1 MNPTVSLI
9 FNQDGTYDL
18 ILNYERNGVEFSKEF
33 DLKKEAHKISKSIFS
48 NIKKCE
54 DQKCK
59 NFSFR
64 CDCYNACFLHF
75 FKRSCR
81 IRPLYH
87 GIFVQRHRPP
97 ADRVYQS
104 DEQRVRRCIPQLFRP
119 AEDGSLK
126 LNYLSPFFIKSM
138 HDKGIKVVPFLSNHW
153 NRTAGINALKNIESL
168 STKLPIMWKNMI

>member
-1 MNPTVSLI
+1 MLQRLLSPL
-9 FNQDGTYDL
+9 
-18 ILNYERNGVEFSKEF
+18 
-33 DLKKEAHKISKSIFS
+33 
-48 NIKKCE
+48 
-54 DQKCK
+54 
-59 NFSFR
+59 
-64 CDCYNACFLHF
+64 

-104 DEQRVRRCIPQLFRP
+104 DEQRVRRCIPSYFDLR
-119 AEDGSLK
+119 EDGSLK

-168 STKLPIMWKNMI
+168 STQIADYVEEYDLDGINVDIENVTHEQKDQYTQFVKLLREKIPGIKKYQSQ

>member
-1 MNPTVSLI
+1 MTLFLTMNEMAWSSRKNST
-9 FNQDGTYDL
+9 
-18 ILNYERNGVEFSKEF
+18 
-33 DLKKEAHKISKSIFS
+33 LKGSAQNIKINFS
-48 NIKKCE
+48 NIKNVKI
-54 DQKCK
+54 KSVK

-104 DEQRVRRCIPQLFRP
+104 DEQRVRRCIPP
-119 AEDGSLK
+119 AIFDLREDGSLK
-126 LNYLSPFFIKSM
+126 LNYLSPFLLLKSM
-138 HDKGIKVVPFLSNHW
+138 HDKGIKVVPFFKQPLESH
-153 NRTAGINALKNIESL
+153 RRDQRLEEYRVIINPNCRLCGRI
-168 STKLPIMWKNMI
+168 